1 MKSQTL
7 FQRIATSIVQ
17 HGMNPFHLP
26 RILIMAQ
33 EDFRFEAPP
42 TDPVPRKLIEGHEKH
57 MAQMENAQTKWMFN
71 EHHRKIY
78 G

>member
-1 MKSQTL
+1 
-7 FQRIATSIVQ
+7 
-17 HGMNPFHLP
+17 
-26 RILIMAQ
+26 MAQ

-42 TDPVPRKLIEGHEKH
+42 ADPVPRTLIEGHEMSRWHRWK
-57 MAQMENAQTKWMFN
+57 MPGRNGCLMMFN